1 MCVCVHVYTCCVH
14 IHVHLGIKGPCVHI
28 LLYIHD
34 HKSVPILCTCASSC
48 PVYLTD
54 AFPPSAASLSTVDT
68 ATRVVSWA
76 AFVYF
81 DFALFISWYQALN
94 IVLYVC

>member
-1 MCVCVHVYTCCVH
+1 MGSTLLQQLERSYFL
-14 IHVHLGIKGPCVHI
+14 IGPVAFLPSCRE
-28 LLYIHD
+28 
-34 HKSVPILCTCASSC
+34 ASSF

-54 AFPPSAASLSTVDT
+54 ASSPSAVSLSTVDT

-81 DFALFISWYQALN
+81 DFVLFISWYQALN
-94 IVLYVC
+94 IVL